1 MAIHYKGNG
10 TLSNNPG
17 ALALPE
23 IDTDAINDGE
33 GYLATQELA
42 DAVDV
47 ALTLGMPL
55 LLTGEPGCGKTRLA
69 ASVAWEL
76 SLGEPL
82 QFTVK
87 SDTEGRDLFYSFD
100 TLGRYRSKESANPV
114 NFIRYNAFGL
124 AILRAKGKR
133 GVERKDLPDDVY
145 DLLPDEGC
153 RSLVLIDEIDKA
165 GRDVPNDLLDELDGM
180 RFVIPELQRATVAL
194 NSEEKRKRR
203 PIVIITSN
211 AERSLPPPFLRRC
224 VYYHIPFPPFA
235 YEPAKA
241 LLRTDPDRV
250 SATAAPLV
258 TVEDIVAR
266 RVGRR
271 FDKAGS
277 VLTDALK
284 LFRHLRNPGSPI
296 ARPPSMAELLNWLCM
311 LSELTALT
319 TVPGGSPQLSLLD
332 RPQVIAAA
340 TCTLFKSDT
349 DQREGRRLVEEWLA
363 LAAGK

>member
-10 TLSNNPG
+10 TRGDRPG
-17 ALALPE
+17 SLALPE

-76 SLGEPL
+76 NLGEPL

-100 TLGRYRSKESANPV
+100 TLGRFRADESAKAV

-124 AILRAKGKR
+124 AILRAKGKD
-133 GVERKDLPDDVY
+133 GVDRNDLPDDVY
-145 DLLPDEGC
+145 DSLPDDGC

-180 RFVIPELQRATVAL
+180 RFVIPELQRATVSL
-194 NSEEKRKRR
+194 STEEKRTRR

-224 VYYHIPFPPFA
+224 IYYHIPFPPFA
-235 YEPAKA
+235 DDAQNTQISALPARDSDKA
-241 LLRTDPDRV
+241 
-250 SATAAPLV
+250 V

-266 RVGRR
+266 RVGQR
-271 FDKAGS
+271 FKQSRS
-277 VLTDALK
+277 VLDDGLTLFVICVSQLRK
-284 LFRHLRNPGSPI
+284 LRGRHRLRN
-296 ARPPSMAELLNWLCM
+296 C
-311 LSELTALT
+311 
-319 TVPGGSPQLSLLD
+319 
-332 RPQVIAAA
+332 
-340 TCTLFKSDT
+340 
-349 DQREGRRLVEEWLA
+349 
-363 LAAGK
+363 